1 MGTGGGMRIPLWIS
15 ILALAFVQIK
25 VQAQD
30 DEQQTKSNYV
40 SPSILQRQKNFP
52 PASKSQEVTIIPP
65 FQNTLT
71 LKAGNPSHNGRVC
84 STWGNF
90 HFKTFDGDIFYFPG
104 VCNYIFASN
113 CKSSYEDFNIQIR
126 RTMVENATMITHVI
140 MKLEGAVIELTRGSV
155 LLDGKLV
162 QMPYSHMGVLI
173 ERSNS
178 YLKVSAKIGLTF
190 LWNEEDALLVEL
202 DKKYAN
208 QTCGLCGDFNGIPVS
223 NEFISEKTKLTPIQF
238 GNRQKI
244 DGPTEQCADPVP
256 SAVLMN
262 CSAEFAS
269 ICETVLTS
277 TAFTSCNALVNVQ
290 DYIETCIQDLC
301 HCDSSMADFCMCNT
315 FAEYSRQCAHAGGQ
329 PLNWRT
335 SELCP
340 KSCPF
345 NMQYQ
350 ECGSPCSDTCSN
362 PERSALCEDH
372 CTDGCVCPP
381 GMVFDDING
390 AGCIPRKECHCT
402 YEGETYAPG
411 ASFSSKCR
419 SCTCAGGE
427 WSCVTQSCHGT
438 CSIEGGSHI
447 STFDEKYYSF
457 FGDCSYVLTKLCDSN
472 EFTVLGDI
480 YKCGLTDTETCLKGV
495 TVSLSGGQ
503 TNIVIQPSGSVFVNM
518 IYTQLP
524 FSAANVTIFRPSSF
538 FIILQTTFGLQL
550 QVQLVPL
557 MQLFIDLDPSHKG
570 QTCGLCGNFN
580 DMQTDDF
587 KITSG
592 VVEGTSAVFGNTWKT
607 QANCPDVENTF
618 EDPCTVSIQNDQYA
632 QHWCGLL
639 SDTMGPFAECHS
651 TVNPEVYQ
659 KNCMFDTCNCEK
671 SEVCMCAAL
680 SSYVRACAAKG
691 VLLTG
696 WRSKACTKYTT
707 LCPKSLEYA
716 YNVNSCQPTCR
727 SLSEPDVTCNI
738 KFVPVDGCTCINGTY
753 MDESGKC
760 VPTSSC
766 PCYYKGMP
774 LSTEEVIH
782 DNGVVCTCTYGK
794 LSCIGEKPEPVCVPP
809 MVYIDCGNATAD
821 VIGAGCQKSC
831 QTVDMECYRTQCVSG
846 CVCPHNQVLDGKG
859 GCIDPEDCPC
869 VHNGNSYTPGESI
882 RVGCNNCTCRN
893 RKWHCSEEPCLETC
907 SVYGDG
913 HYTTFDG
920 KRFDFEGDCEYVLI
934 QNYCGQQG
942 MNQGTF
948 RVITENIPCGTTG
961 TTCSKSIKVFLGN
974 YELVLSDG
982 HSDVIQ
988 RTPGGKMP
996 FQIRSMG
1003 IYLVVDTTV
1012 GLILMWD
1019 RKTSIFIKLSPSF
1032 EGQVCG
1038 LCGNYDGNGNND
1050 FTTRSQ
1056 SVVGNVLEFANSWKV
1071 SSSCPNANRTKDPCT
1086 ANPYRKAWA
1095 QKQCSIITSEVFA
1108 KCHSQVEP
1116 NEYYEACVDDA
1127 CACDTGGDCECFC
1140 TAVAAYAQACN
1151 ELDICIS
1158 WRTPSI
1164 CPLFCDYYNPQGECE
1179 WHYKPCGAPC
1189 MKTCNNPS
1197 GNCLHELR
1205 GLEGCYPHCPK
1216 NKPYFDEETM
1226 TCVSNCGC
1234 YENGKNYKPGMQMPS
1249 NQNCHLCECT
1259 DHGKKCKYDADECV
1273 CIYEGRN
1280 YKYKDV
1286 IYNTTDGTG
1295 GCIVATCGPSGTL
1308 QRTVYECPIS
1318 TSPTTATT
1326 FHFSTTPPATSSTVS
1341 PTTSVCVHEVCEWSE
1356 WYDGSLQTPGYDGG
1370 DFETFDDL
1378 RAKGYEVCKAPRAVQ
1393 CRAEKFPTIPL
1404 KDLGQKVECSTTAGL
1419 ICYNKD
1425 QISTMCDNYE
1435 IRVLCCRF
1443 VPCSSTT
1450 HFTMSTPITP
1460 PATSTETS
1468 SPAEET
1474 TSFSTTLSPVTPTSE
1489 STTFTPSATREITTR
1504 TSEITTPVTTS
1515 PSTTSLCIKE
1525 QCYWSV
1531 WYDVSYPGSGYEDGD
1546 FDTIQNIEKKGYKVC
1561 DNRKAVE
1568 CRAVRFPNTPYPL
1581 LEQHITCNTEEG
1593 LICYNKD
1600 QLPPICYNYKLR
1612 FKCCTNMTVPCQ
1624 PTTAPQ
1630 KTTQKSETIPIFSTT
1645 LRTSSTEVSTPPY
1658 LQTKHKVTTISTTPP
1673 ETGYIH
1679 TGIPPQSTTKS
1690 KTQKTSASLST
1701 YHSSTTQPTSSEIAS
1716 QTYTSTTSPTPTP
1729 TLYYASVTSTQSTT
1743 ACEPEVCSWS
1753 EWFDVDFPSSG
1764 TNQGDFET
1772 YQRIRAAGKEVCQR
1786 PKDIECRAE
1795 DYPEV
1800 SIQHV
1805 GQVVQCDVH
1814 FGLVCKNEDQTG
1826 KFKTCLNYRIRVLCC
1841 TPNYNCPSSTS
1852 FPTSS
1857 PTSISTRTA
1866 PTSSSVT
1873 TSTSTYRSSTTQ
1885 PTSSEIASQ
1894 TYTST
1899 TSPTPTPTLYYASVT
1914 STQSTTA
1921 CEPDVCSW
1929 SEWFDVDFPSSGT
1942 NQGDFETYQRIRAAG
1957 KEVCQRP
1964 KDIECRAEDYPEVS
1978 IQHVGQVVQ
1987 CDVHFGLVCK
1997 NEDQTGKFKTC
2008 LNYRIRVLC
2017 CTPNYNCPSSTSF
2030 PTSSPT
2036 SISTRT
2042 APTSS
2047 SVTTST
2053 STYRSSTT
2061 QPTSSEIASQ
2071 TYTSTTS
2078 PTPTPTLYYASVT
2091 STQSTTACEPE
2102 VCSWSEWF
2110 DVDFPSSG
2118 TNQGDFETYQRIRA
2132 AGKEVC
2138 QRPKDIECRAED
2150 YPEVSIQHVG
2160 QVVQCDVHFGLVC
2173 KNEDQT
2179 GKFKTCLNYSI
2190 RVLCCTPNYNCPSST
2205 SFPTSSPTSISTR
2218 TAPTSSSV
2226 TTSTSTYRSS
2236 TTQPTSS
2243 EIASQTYT
2251 STTSPTP
2258 TPTLYYASVTST
2270 QSTTACEPE
2279 VCSWSEWFDVD
2290 FPSSG
2295 TNQGDFETYQRIRAA
2310 GKEVCQRPKDIE
2322 CRAEDYPEVSIQH
2335 VGQVVQCDVHFGLV
2349 CKNEDQTGK
2358 FKTCLNYRIRVL
2370 CCTPNYNCPSS
2381 TSFPTSSPTSISTR
2395 TAPTSSSVTTSTST
2409 YRSSTTQPTSSEIA
2423 SQTYTSTTSP
2433 TPTPTLY
2440 YASVTSTQ
2448 STTACEPE
2456 VCSWSE
2462 WFDVD
2467 FPSSGTNQGDFE
2479 TYQRIRAAGK
2489 EVCQRPKDI
2498 ECRAEDY
2505 PEVSIQHVGQVV
2517 QCDVQFGLVCKNEDQ
2532 TGKFKTCLNYRIR
2545 VLCCT
2550 PNYNCPSS
2558 TSFPTS
2564 SPTSISTRTAPTS
2577 SSVTTSTSTYR
2588 SSTTQPTSS
2597 EIASQTYTSTTS
2609 PTPTPTLYYASVTST
2624 QSTTA
2629 CEPEV
2634 CSWSEWFDVDFPS
2647 SGTNQG
2653 DFETYQRIRAAG
2665 KEVCQRPKDIECRAE
2680 DYPEVSIQH
2689 VGQVVQCDV
2698 HFGLVCKNEDQTG
2711 KFKTCLNYRIRVL
2724 CCTPNYNCPSSTSFP
2739 TSSPTSI
2746 STRTAPTSSSVTTST
2761 STYRSSTTQP
2771 TSSEIASQTYT
2782 STTSPTPTP
2791 TLYYASVTSTQ
2802 STTACEPEVCSW
2814 SEWFDVDFPSSG
2826 TNQGDFETYQ
2836 RIRAA
2841 GKEVCQR
2848 PKDIECRAEDYP
2860 EVSIQHVGQVVQCDV
2875 HFGLVCKNEDQTGKF
2890 KTCLNYRIRVLCC
2903 TPNYNCPSSTSF
2915 PTSSPTSI
2923 STRTAPTSSS
2933 VTTSTSTYR
2942 SSTTQPTSSE
2952 IASQTYTS
2960 TTSPTPTPTLYYA
2973 SVTST
2978 QSTTACEPEVCSW
2991 SEWFDVDFP
3000 SSGTNQGD
3008 FETYQRI
3015 RAAGK
3020 EVCQRPKDI
3029 ECRAEDYPEVSI
3041 QHVGQVVQCDVHFGL
3056 VCQNEDQTG
3065 KFKTC
3070 LNYRIRVLCCT
3081 PNYNCPSSTSFPTSS
3096 PTSIST
3102 RTAPTSS
3109 SVTTSTSTY
3118 RSSTT
3123 QPTSSEI
3130 ASQTYTSTASPTPTP
3145 TLYYASVTS
3154 TQSTTACEPELCSW
3168 SEWFDVDF
3176 PSSGT
3181 NQGDFETYQRIR
3193 AAGKEVCQRPKD
3205 IECHAEDY
3213 PEVSIQHVGQVV
3225 QCDVHFGLVC
3235 KNEDQTGK
3243 FKTCLNYR
3251 IRVLCCTPNY
3261 NCPSSTSFPTSS
3273 PTSISTRTAPT
3284 SSSVTTSTSTYRSS
3298 TTQPTSSEIASQT
3311 YTSTTSPTP
3320 TPTLYYAS
3328 VTSTQSTTACEP
3340 EVCSWSE
3347 WFDVDFPSSGT
3358 NQGDFE
3364 TYQRIRAAGKEVC
3377 QRPKDIECRAE
3388 DYPEVSIQHVGQVV
3402 QCDVHF
3408 GLVCKN
3414 EDQTG
3419 KFKTCLNYRIRVLCC
3434 TPNYNCPSSTSFPTS
3449 SPTSISTRT
3458 APTSS
3463 SVTTSTSTYRS
3474 STTQPTSSE
3483 IASQTYTSTTSPT
3496 PTPTLYYAS
3505 VTSTQSTTACEPEV
3519 CSWSEWF
3526 DVDFPS
3532 SGTNQGDFETY
3543 QSIRAAGKEVCQRP
3557 KDIECRAEDYPEV
3570 SIQHVGQVVQCDVH
3584 FGLVCKNEDQTG
3596 KFKTCLNYRIRVL
3609 CCTPN
3614 YNCPSST
3621 SFPTSSPTSIST
3633 RTAPT
3638 SSSVTTSTSTY
3649 RSSTTQPT
3657 SSEIASQ
3664 TYTSTASPTPT
3675 PTLYYASV
3683 TSTQSTTACE
3693 PELCSWSEWFDVDF
3707 PSSGTNQGDFETYQS
3722 IRAAGKEVC
3731 QRPKDIECR
3740 AEDYPEVSIQHVGQV
3755 VQCDVHFGLVCKN
3768 EDQTGKFKTCLN
3780 YRIRVLCCT
3789 PNYNCPSSTSFP
3801 TSSPT
3806 SISTRTAPT
3815 SSSVTT
3821 STSTYRSSTT
3831 QPTSSEIASQ
3841 TYTSTTSPT
3850 PTPTLYYASVTS
3862 TQSMT
3867 ACEPEVCSWSEWF
3880 DVDFPSSGT
3889 NQGDFET
3896 YQRIRAAGKE
3906 VCQRPKDIE
3915 CRAEDYPE
3923 VSIQHVGQVVQCDVH
3938 FGLVCKNEDQTG
3950 KFKTCLNYRI
3960 RVLCCTPNYNCP
3972 SSTSFPTSS
3981 PTSISTR
3988 TAPTSS
3994 SVTTSTSTYRSS
4006 TTQPTSSEIA
4016 SQTYTSTT
4024 SPTPT
4029 PTLYYASVTSTQST
4043 TACEPEVC
4051 SWSEWFD
4058 VDFPSSGTNQGDFE
4072 TYQRIRAAG
4081 KEVCQRPKDIECRA
4095 EDYPEVSIQ
4104 HVGQVVQCDVHFGL
4118 VCKNED
4124 QTGKFK
4130 TCLNY
4135 RIRVLC
4141 CTPNYNCPSSTSFPT
4156 SSPTSISTRTAPTSS
4171 SVTTSTSTYRSSTT
4185 QPTSSEIASQ
4195 TYTSTTSPTP
4205 TPTLYY
4211 ASVTSTQSTTACE
4224 PEVCSWSEWFD
4235 VDFPSSG
4242 TNQGDFET
4250 YQRIRTAGKEVCQRP
4265 KDIECR
4271 AEDYPEVSIQHVGQV
4286 VQCDV
4291 HFGLV
4296 CKNEDQTGKFKTCLN
4311 YRIRVLCCTPNYIC
4325 PSSTSFPTS
4334 SPTSISTRTAPTSSS
4349 VTTSTSTYR
4358 SSTTQPTSSEIAS
4371 QTYTSTTSPTPTPTL
4386 YYASVTSTQSTTA
4399 CEPEVCSWS
4408 EWFDVDFPSS
4418 GTNQGDFETYQRI
4431 RAAGKEVC
4439 QRPKDIECRAEDYP
4453 EVSIQHVGQVVQCDV
4468 HFGLV
4473 CKNEDQT
4480 GKFKTCLNYRIR
4492 VLCCTPNY
4500 NCPSSTSFPTSSP
4513 TSISTRTAPTSSSVT
4528 TSTSTYRSS
4537 TTQPTSSEIASQ
4549 TYTSTTSPTPTPTL
4563 YYASVTSTQSTTACE
4578 PEVCS
4583 WSEWF
4588 DVDFPSSGTNQGD
4601 FETYQRI
4608 RAAGKEVC
4616 QRPKDIKCRAEDYPE
4631 VSIQHVGQVV
4641 QCDVQFGLVC
4651 KNEDQ
4656 TGKFKTCLNYRIRVL
4671 CCTPNYNCP
4680 SSTSFPTSSPTS
4692 ISTRTAP
4699 TSSSVTTSTSTY
4711 RSSTTQPTSSEIAS
4725 QTYTST
4731 TSPTPTPTLYYASV
4745 TSTQST
4751 TACEPEVCSWSEW
4764 FDVDFP
4770 SSGTN
4775 QGDFE
4780 TYQRIRAAGK
4790 EVCQRPKDIECRA
4803 EDYPE
4808 VSIQH
4813 VGQVVQCDVHF
4824 GLVCKNEDQ
4833 TGKFKTCLNYRIR
4846 VLCCTPNYNCPSS
4859 TSFPTSSPTSISTR
4873 TAPTS
4878 SSVTTSTSTYR
4889 SSTTQPTS
4897 SEIASQT
4904 YTSTTSPT
4912 PTPTLY
4918 YASVTSTQSTTACE
4932 PEVCSWSEWF
4942 DVDFPSSGTNQGD
4955 FETYQRI
4962 RAAGKEVCQRPKDIE
4977 CRAEDYPEVSIQH
4990 VGQVVQCDVHFGLVC
5005 KNEDQTGK
5013 FKTCLN
5019 YRIRVLCCTP
5029 NYNCPSSTSFPT
5041 SSPTSISTRTAPTS
5055 SSVTTSTSTYRSS
5068 TTQPTS
5074 SEIASQ
5080 TYTSTTSPTPTPTL
5094 YYASVTSTQS
5104 TTACEPE
5111 VCSWSEWFDVDF
5123 PSSGTNQGDFE
5134 TYQRIRA
5141 AGKEVCQRPKDIEC
5155 RAEDYPEV
5163 SIQHVGQVVQCDV
5176 QFGLVCKNEDQ
5187 TGKFKTCL
5195 NYRIRVLCCTPNYN
5209 CPSSTSFPTSSP
5221 TSISTRTAPT
5231 SSSVTTSTSTYRSS
5245 TTQPTS
5251 SEIASQTYTSTTS
5264 PTPTPTLYYTSVTST
5279 QSTTACEPEVCS
5291 WSEWFDVDF
5300 PSSGTNQGDFE
5311 TYQRIRAA
5319 GKEVCQRPK
5328 DIECRAEDYPEVSI
5342 QHVGQVVQ
5350 CDVQF
5355 GLVCKNEDQ
5364 TGKFKTCLNYRI
5376 RVLCCTPNYNC
5387 PSSTSFPTSS
5397 PTSISTRTAPT
5408 SSSVTTSTSTYR
5420 SSTTQPTSSEIASQ
5434 TYTSTASPTPTPTLY
5449 YASVTSTQSTT
5460 ACEPEVCSWSEW
5472 FDVDFPSSGTNQGDF
5487 ETYQRIRAAGKEVC
5501 QRPKDIEC
5509 RAEDYPEVSIQHV
5522 GQVVQCDVH
5531 FGLVCKN
5538 EDQTGKFK
5546 TCLNYRIRVLCCT
5559 PNYNC
5564 PSSTSFPT
5572 SSPTSIST
5580 RTAPTSSSVT
5590 TSTSTYRSST
5600 TQPTS
5605 SEIASQTYTSTT
5617 SPTPTPT
5624 LYYAS
5629 VTSTQS
5635 TTACEPEVCSWS
5647 EWFDVDFPSSGTNQG
5662 DFETYQRI
5670 RAAGKEVCQ
5679 RPKDIECR
5687 AEDYPEVSIQH
5698 VGQVVQCD
5706 VQFGLVC
5713 KNEDQTGK
5721 FKTCLNYRI
5730 RVLCCTPNYN
5740 CPSSTSFPTSSP
5752 TSISTRTA
5760 PTSSSVTTSTSTY
5773 RSSTTQPTSSEIA
5786 SQTYTSTTSPTPTPT
5801 LYYTSVTSTQSTTA
5815 CEPELCSWS
5824 EWFDVDFPSSGTNQG
5839 DFETYQ
5845 RIRAAGKEVC
5855 QRPKDIECRAEDYPE
5870 VSIQHVGQVVQC
5882 NVQFGLVCKNEDQTG
5897 KFKTCLNYRIR
5908 VLCCTPNYNCPSSTS
5923 FPTSSPTSIST
5934 RTAPTS
5940 SSVTTSTSTYRSSTT
5955 QPTSSEIASQTYTS
5969 TTNPTPTPTLYYASV
5984 TSTQSTTAC
5993 EPEVCSWS
6001 EWFDVDFPSSGTNQ
6015 GDFETYQRIRAAGKE
6030 VCQRPKDIECRA
6042 EDYPE
6047 VSIQHVGQVVQCDV
6061 HFGLVCKNEDQTG
6074 KFKTCLNYR
6083 IRVLCCTPNYNCPS
6097 STSFP
6102 TSSPTSISTRTAP
6115 TSSSVTTS
6123 TSTYR
6128 SSTTQPTSS
6137 EIASQTYTS
6146 TASPTPTPTLYYA
6159 SVTSTQSTT
6168 ACEPELCSWSEWFDV
6183 DFPSSGTNQGDF
6195 ETYQRIRAAGK
6206 EVCQRPKDIECRAED
6221 YPEVSIQHVGQVV
6234 QCDVHFGLVCK
6245 NEDQTGKF
6253 KTCLNYRIR
6262 VLCCTPNYNCPSSTS
6277 FPTSSPTS
6285 ISTRTAP
6292 TSSSVT
6298 TSTSTYRSSTTQP
6311 TSSEIASQTYTSTTS
6326 PTPTPT
6332 LYYASVT
6339 STQSTTA
6346 CEPEVCSWSEWFD
6359 VDFPSSG
6366 TNQGDFETYQRIR
6379 AAGKEVC
6386 QRPKDIECRAEDY
6399 PEVSIQHVGQVVQCD
6414 VQFGLV
6420 CKNEDQTGKFKT
6432 CLNYRIRVLCC
6443 TPNYNCPSSTSF
6455 PTSSPTSISTRTA
6468 PTSSSVTTS
6477 TSTYRS
6483 STTQPTS
6490 SEIASQTYTSTTS
6503 PTPTPTLY
6511 YASVTSTQ
6519 STTAC
6524 EPEVCSWSEW
6534 FDVDFPSSGTNQG
6547 DFETYQRI
6555 RAAGKEVCQRPKDI
6569 ECRAEDYPEVSIQHV
6584 GQVVQCDVHFGLV
6597 CKNEDQTGKFKTC
6610 LNYRIRVL
6618 CCTPNYNCPS
6628 STSFPTSS
6636 PTSISTRTAP
6646 TSSSVTTSTSTYRS
6660 STTQPTSSEIASQTY
6675 TSTTSPTPT
6684 PTLYYASVT
6693 STQSTTACEPEVCSW
6708 SEWFDVDFPSSGTN
6722 QGDFETYQ
6730 RIRAAGKEVCQRPK
6744 DIECRAEDYPEVSIQ
6759 HVGQVVQCDVHFGLV
6774 CKNEDQTG
6782 KFKTCLNYRIRVL
6795 CCTPNYNCPS
6805 STSFPSTSLTTS
6817 SATSE
6822 PCCTSTSS
6830 TPVSTPCFCKIGSS
6844 VFSPGEM
6851 IYNRM
6856 DSDGCRFYAI
6866 CSPICTV
6873 ERHALD
6879 CNVTTPLSTTS
6890 PEWSTVTTTVPL
6902 PTTSGRLPFHGCV
6915 SATYPPL
6922 QPGQRYKLSNCTELI
6937 CKGDNKV
6944 EVIPTH
6950 CPPVKE
6956 ITCANKY
6963 PAILVPD
6970 ENGCCYHYEC
6980 QCVCSGWGDPHYIT
6994 FDGTYYTFLENCT
7007 YVLVK
7012 QIVPKYDN
7020 FRVYIDNYYCD
7031 AEDGLSCPKSIIIFY
7046 KSAEVLLTRKLMN
7059 GVMTNVMY
7067 FNHKIVKAGFK
7078 KDGISFSTLG
7088 INMIVEI
7095 PEIGATITFS
7105 GLIFSVKLPYS
7116 KFGNNTEGQCG
7127 TCTNNKADECRLP
7140 NGKIISSCPQMAHH
7154 WIVDNNKSCHGVP
7167 IPPVVTTPPPK
7178 PHCGTPSLCKLIWS
7192 KIFAECHAVIPPE
7205 PFFKGCVFDG
7215 CRIAN
7220 KSMQCSS
7227 LEIYATECAA
7237 RGVCIDWRGKTN
7249 NTCSY
7254 TCPSSLV
7261 YKPCGPI
7268 NPATCDPSFVELP
7281 GYGVTEGCFCPEG
7294 KTLMSEDSDICV
7306 SECSCREPNGVSRWP
7321 GEKWM
7326 KDCQECVCDKH
7337 TLKVHCEK
7345 HKCALTQQVFCDEPG
7360 YMPVQTQIPEDPCCT
7375 RTECYCN
7382 TSLCPE
7388 VTHHCLEGQ
7397 EVVTIMQPGKCCP
7410 TFECRHGCVVNETY
7424 YAPGA
7429 VIPSGSCEECTCSE
7443 SSYSSP
7449 HQAIVKCKP
7458 VICDTYCPAGYKYT
7472 KKPGECCGTCKAA
7485 ACIVT
7490 VGDITRVLQVGELW
7504 NPPVDNCTTYTCEE
7518 YDDQFIQVILQKSCP
7533 PFNPDDCDPD
7543 DIKLSDD
7550 GCCKEC
7556 QVKLKS
7562 CMKHNTTTVIKYHGC
7577 VSPAPVEMTYC
7588 EGSCDAYSRYSPEAN
7603 TMEHKCSCCQE
7614 TKTSQRKVTLT
7625 CSDGTYLDHSYTY
7638 VEKCSCVS
7646 AECISQVSTQQA
7658 TNEIKTS
7665 QEQANV

>member
-1 MGTGGGMRIPLWIS
+1 MGTGGGTRIPLWIS
-15 ILALAFVQIK
+15 IVALAFIQIK

-30 DEQQTKSNYV
+30 DEQQTKSNYA
-40 SPSILQRQKNFP
+40 SPLILQRQKNFP

-65 FQNTLT
+65 FQNTLR

-113 CKSSYEDFNIQIR
+113 CKSPYEDFNIQIR
-126 RTMVENATMITHVI
+126 RTTVENATMITHVL
-140 MKLEGAVIELTRGSV
+140 MKLEGAVIELTRSSV
-155 LLDGKLV
+155 LLDGKPV

-223 NEFISEKTKLTPIQF
+223 NEFILEETRLTPIEF

-244 DGPTEQCADPVP
+244 DGPIEQCADPVP

-277 TAFTSCNALVNVQ
+277 TAFTSCNALVNIQ

-372 CTDGCVCPP
+372 CTDGCICPP

-402 YEGETYAPG
+402 YEGESYAPG

-457 FGDCSYVLTKLCDSN
+457 FGDCSYVLTKLCNGN

-592 VVEGTSAVFGNTWKT
+592 VIEGTSAVFGNTWKT
-607 QANCPDVENTF
+607 RANCPDVENTF
-618 EDPCTVSIQNDQYA
+618 EDPCAVSIQNDQYA

-671 SEVCMCAAL
+671 SEDCMCAAL

-707 LCPKSLEYA
+707 LCPKSLEYT
-716 YNVNSCQPTCR
+716 YNVDSCQPTCR

-738 KFVPVDGCTCINGTY
+738 KFIPVDGCTCINGTY

-774 LSTEEVIH
+774 LSTGEVIH

-794 LSCIGEKPEPVCVPP
+794 LSCIGEKPEPVCIPP

-821 VIGAGCQKSC
+821 VVGAGCQKSC
-831 QTVDMECYRTQCVSG
+831 QTLDMECYKTHCVSG

-859 GCIDPEDCPC
+859 GCIAPEDCPC

-920 KRFDFEGDCEYVLI
+920 KRFDFEGDCEYVLV

-974 YELVLSDG
+974 YELILSGG

-1032 EGQVCG
+1032 EGHVCG

-1249 NQNCHLCECT
+1249 KQNCHLCECT
-1259 DHGKKCKYDADECV
+1259 NHGKKCKYDEDECV
-1273 CIYEGRN
+1273 CVYEGQN
-1280 YKYKDV
+1280 YNYKDV

-1295 GCIVATCGPSGTL
+1295 GCIVATCGPNGTL
-1308 QRTVYECPIS
+1308 QRAVYECPTS
-1318 TSPTTATT
+1318 TSSTTATT
-1326 FHFSTTPPATSSTVS
+1326 FHFSTTPPATTSTVS
-1341 PTTSVCVHEVCEWSE
+1341 PTTSVCVHEVCDWSE

-1378 RAKGYEVCKAPRAVQ
+1378 RAKGYEVCKTPRAVQ
-1393 CRAEKFPTIPL
+1393 CRAEKFPNIPL

-1435 IRVLCCRF
+1435 IRILCCQF

-1450 HFTMSTPITP
+1450 HFSMSTPIIP
-1460 PATSTETS
+1460 PAKSTETS
-1468 SPAEET
+1468 SPTEET
-1474 TSFSTTLSPVTPTSE
+1474 TSFSTTLSPVTLTSE
-1489 STTFTPSATREITTR
+1489 STTFAPSATRETTTL
-1504 TSEITTPVTTS
+1504 TSEMTTPVTTS
-1515 PSTTSLCIKE
+1515 PSAAICTKE
-1525 QCYWSV
+1525 ECYWSK

-1561 DNRKAVE
+1561 ENRKDVE

-1581 LEQHITCNTEEG
+1581 LEQHITCSTEEG
-1593 LICYNKD
+1593 LKCYNKD

-1612 FKCCTNMTVPCQ
+1612 FKCCKNMTVPCQ
-1624 PTTAPQ
+1624 QTASPQ
-1630 KTTQKSETIPIFSTT
+1630 RTTQTSETTPVFSTT
-1645 LRTSSTEVSTPPY
+1645 LITSSTEVSTPY
-1658 LQTKHKVTTISTTPP
+1658 FQTKHKVTTASTAPP

-1679 TGIPPQSTTKS
+1679 TRITSQTTTQSQRETETTK
-1690 KTQKTSASLST
+1690 ASIPI
-1701 YHSSTTQPTSSEIAS
+1701 YYSSTTQPTSSEIIS
-1716 QTYTSTTSPTPTP
+1716 QTYASTTSPTGTP
-1729 TLYYASVTSTQSTT
+1729 TTYYPSVTSPTTTSTT

-1764 TNQGDFET
+1764 PNQGDFET

-1800 SIQHV
+1800 SIQQV

-1826 KFKTCLNYRIRVLCC
+1826 KSKMCLNYRIRVLCC

-1852 FPTSS
+1852 FPATS
-1857 PTSISTRTA
+1857 PTSTVTRTA

-1873 TSTSTYRSSTTQ
+1873 TSTSTYHSSTTQ
-1885 PTSSEIASQ
+1885 PTSSEIISQ
-1894 TYTST
+1894 TYAST
-1899 TSPTPTPTLYYASVT
+1899 TSPTATPTIYYPSVT
-1914 STQSTTA
+1914 SPTTTSTTA
-1921 CEPDVCSW
+1921 CEPEVCSW
-1929 SEWFDVDFPSSGT
+1929 SEWFDVDFPSSGP

-1978 IQHVGQVVQ
+1978 IQQVGQVVQ

-1997 NEDQTGKFKTC
+1997 NEDQTGKSKMC

-2030 PTSSPT
+2030 PATSPT
-2036 SISTRT
+2036 STVTRT

-2053 STYRSSTT
+2053 STYHSSTT
-2061 QPTSSEIASQ
+2061 QPTSSEIISQ
-2071 TYTSTTS
+2071 TYASTTTPTATPTIYYPSVTS
-2078 PTPTPTLYYASVT
+2078 PTTT
-2091 STQSTTACEPE
+2091 STTACEPE

-2118 TNQGDFETYQRIRA
+2118 PNQGDFETYQRIRA

-2150 YPEVSIQHVG
+2150 YPEVSIQQVG

-2179 GKFKTCLNYSI
+2179 GKSKMCLNYRI

-2205 SFPTSSPTSISTR
+2205 SFPATSPTSTVTR

-2226 TTSTSTYRSS
+2226 TTSTSTYHSS

-2243 EIASQTYT
+2243 EIISQTYA
-2251 STTSPTP
+2251 STTSPTA
-2258 TPTLYYASVTST
+2258 TPTIYYPSVTSPT
-2270 QSTTACEPE
+2270 TTSTTACEPE

-2295 TNQGDFETYQRIRAA
+2295 PNQGDFETYQRIRAA

-2322 CRAEDYPEVSIQH
+2322 CRAEDYPEVSIQQ

-2358 FKTCLNYRIRVL
+2358 SKMCLNYRIRVL

-2381 TSFPTSSPTSISTR
+2381 TSFPATSPTSTVTR

-2409 YRSSTTQPTSSEIA
+2409 YHSSTTQPTSSEII
-2423 SQTYTSTTSP
+2423 SQTYASTTSP
-2433 TPTPTLY
+2433 TATPTIY
-2440 YASVTSTQ
+2440 YPSVTSPTTT

-2467 FPSSGTNQGDFE
+2467 FPSSGPNQGDFE

-2505 PEVSIQHVGQVV
+2505 PEVSIQQVGQVV
-2517 QCDVQFGLVCKNEDQ
+2517 QCDVHFGLVCKNEDQ
-2532 TGKFKTCLNYRIR
+2532 TGKSKMCLNYRIR

-2558 TSFPTS
+2558 TSFPAT
-2564 SPTSISTRTAPTS
+2564 SPTSTVTRTAPTS
-2577 SSVTTSTSTYR
+2577 SSVTTSTSTYH

-2597 EIASQTYTSTTS
+2597 EIISQTYASTTS
-2609 PTPTPTLYYASVTST
+2609 PTATPTIYYPSVTSPT
-2624 QSTTA
+2624 TTSTTA

-2647 SGTNQG
+2647 SGPNQG

-2680 DYPEVSIQH
+2680 DYPEVSIQQ

-2711 KFKTCLNYRIRVL
+2711 KSKMCLNYRIRVL

-2739 TSSPTSI
+2739 ATSPTSTV
-2746 STRTAPTSSSVTTST
+2746 TRTAPTSSSVTTST
-2761 STYRSSTTQP
+2761 STYHSSTTQP
-2771 TSSEIASQTYT
+2771 TSSEIISQTYA
-2782 STTSPTPTP
+2782 STTSPTATP
-2791 TLYYASVTSTQ
+2791 TIYYPSVTSPTTT

-2826 TNQGDFETYQ
+2826 PNQGDFETYQ

-2860 EVSIQHVGQVVQCDV
+2860 EVSIQQVGQVVQCDV
-2875 HFGLVCKNEDQTGKF
+2875 HFGLVCKNEDQTGKS
-2890 KTCLNYRIRVLCC
+2890 KMCLNYRIRVLCC

-2915 PTSSPTSI
+2915 PATSPTSTV
-2923 STRTAPTSSS
+2923 TRTAPTSSS
-2933 VTTSTSTYR
+2933 VTTSTSTYH

-2952 IASQTYTS
+2952 IISQTYAS
-2960 TTSPTPTPTLYYA
+2960 TTSPTATPTIYYP
-2973 SVTST
+2973 SVTSPT
-2978 QSTTACEPEVCSW
+2978 TTSTTACEPEVCSW

-3000 SSGTNQGD
+3000 SSGPNQGD

-3041 QHVGQVVQCDVHFGL
+3041 QQVGQVVQCDVHFGL
-3056 VCQNEDQTG
+3056 VCKNEDQTG
-3065 KFKTC
+3065 KSKMC

-3081 PNYNCPSSTSFPTSS
+3081 PNYNCPSSTSFPATS
-3096 PTSIST
+3096 PTSTVT

-3118 RSSTT
+3118 HSSTT

-3130 ASQTYTSTASPTPTP
+3130 ISQTYA
-3145 TLYYASVTS
+3145 
-3154 TQSTTACEPELCSW
+3154 
-3168 SEWFDVDF
+3168 
-3176 PSSGT
+3176 
-3181 NQGDFETYQRIR
+3181 
-3193 AAGKEVCQRPKD
+3193 
-3205 IECHAEDY
+3205 
-3213 PEVSIQHVGQVV
+3213 
-3225 QCDVHFGLVC
+3225 
-3235 KNEDQTGK
+3235 
-3243 FKTCLNYR
+3243 
-3251 IRVLCCTPNY
+3251 
-3261 NCPSSTSFPTSS
+3261 
-3273 PTSISTRTAPT
+3273 
-3284 SSSVTTSTSTYRSS
+3284 
-3298 TTQPTSSEIASQT
+3298 
-3311 YTSTTSPTP
+3311 STTSPTA
-3320 TPTLYYAS
+3320 TPTIYYPS
-3328 VTSTQSTTACEP
+3328 VTSPTTTSTTACEP

-3347 WFDVDFPSSGT
+3347 WFDVDFPSSGP

-3388 DYPEVSIQHVGQVV
+3388 DYPEVSIQQVGQVV

-3419 KFKTCLNYRIRVLCC
+3419 KSKMCLNYRIRVLCC
-3434 TPNYNCPSSTSFPTS
+3434 TPNYNCPSSTSFPAT
-3449 SPTSISTRT
+3449 SPTSTVTRT

-3463 SVTTSTSTYRS
+3463 SVTTSTSTYHS

-3483 IASQTYTSTTSPT
+3483 IISQTYASTTSPT
-3496 PTPTLYYAS
+3496 ATPTIYYPS
-3505 VTSTQSTTACEPEV
+3505 VTSPTTTSTTACEPEV

-3532 SGTNQGDFETY
+3532 SG
-3543 QSIRAAGKEVCQRP
+3543 P
-3557 KDIECRAEDYPEV
+3557 
-3570 SIQHVGQVVQCDVH
+3570 
-3584 FGLVCKNEDQTG
+3584 
-3596 KFKTCLNYRIRVL
+3596 
-3609 CCTPN
+3609 
-3614 YNCPSST
+3614 
-3621 SFPTSSPTSIST
+3621 
-3633 RTAPT
+3633 
-3638 SSSVTTSTSTY
+3638 
-3649 RSSTTQPT
+3649 
-3657 SSEIASQ
+3657 
-3664 TYTSTASPTPT
+3664 
-3675 PTLYYASV
+3675 
-3683 TSTQSTTACE
+3683 
-3693 PELCSWSEWFDVDF
+3693 
-3707 PSSGTNQGDFETYQS
+3707 
-3722 IRAAGKEVC
+3722 
-3731 QRPKDIECR
+3731 
-3740 AEDYPEVSIQHVGQV
+3740 
-3755 VQCDVHFGLVCKN
+3755 
-3768 EDQTGKFKTCLN
+3768 
-3780 YRIRVLCCT
+3780 
-3789 PNYNCPSSTSFP
+3789 
-3801 TSSPT
+3801 
-3806 SISTRTAPT
+3806 
-3815 SSSVTT
+3815 
-3821 STSTYRSSTT
+3821 
-3831 QPTSSEIASQ
+3831 
-3841 TYTSTTSPT
+3841 
-3850 PTPTLYYASVTS
+3850 
-3862 TQSMT
+3862 
-3867 ACEPEVCSWSEWF
+3867 
-3880 DVDFPSSGT
+3880 

-3923 VSIQHVGQVVQCDVH
+3923 VSIQQVGQVVQCDVH

-3950 KFKTCLNYRI
+3950 KSKMCLNYRI

-3972 SSTSFPTSS
+3972 SSTSFPATS
-3981 PTSISTR
+3981 PTSTVTR

-3994 SVTTSTSTYRSS
+3994 SVTTSTSTYHSS
-4006 TTQPTSSEIA
+4006 TTQPTSSEII
-4016 SQTYTSTT
+4016 SQTYASTT
-4024 SPTPT
+4024 SPTAT
-4029 PTLYYASVTSTQST
+4029 PTIYYPSVTSPPPRPLPPGDFETYQRIRAAGKEVCQRPKDIECRAEDYPEVSIQQVGQVVQCDVHFGLVCKNEDQTGKSKMCLNYRIRVLCCTPNYNCPSSTSFPATSPTSTVTRTAPTSSSVTTSTSTYHSSTTQPTSSEIISQTYASTTSPTATPTIYYPSVTSPTTTST

-4058 VDFPSSGTNQGDFE
+4058 VDFPSSGPNQGDFE

-4104 HVGQVVQCDVHFGL
+4104 QVGQVVQCDVHFGL

-4124 QTGKFK
+4124 QTGKSK
-4130 TCLNY
+4130 MCLNY

-4141 CTPNYNCPSSTSFPT
+4141 CTPNYNCPSSTSFPAT
-4156 SSPTSISTRTAPTSS
+4156 SPTSTVTRTAPTSS
-4171 SVTTSTSTYRSSTT
+4171 SVTTSTSTYHSSTT
-4185 QPTSSEIASQ
+4185 QPTSSEI
-4195 TYTSTTSPTP
+4195 YRKPTP
-4205 TPTLYY
+4205 APPAPQRRLPFTTP
-4211 ASVTSTQSTTACE
+4211 A
-4224 PEVCSWSEWFD
+4224 EWFD

-4242 TNQGDFET
+4242 
-4250 YQRIRTAGKEVCQRP
+4250 P
-4265 KDIECR
+4265 
-4271 AEDYPEVSIQHVGQV
+4271 
-4286 VQCDV
+4286 
-4291 HFGLV
+4291 
-4296 CKNEDQTGKFKTCLN
+4296 
-4311 YRIRVLCCTPNYIC
+4311 
-4325 PSSTSFPTS
+4325 
-4334 SPTSISTRTAPTSSS
+4334 
-4349 VTTSTSTYR
+4349 
-4358 SSTTQPTSSEIAS
+4358 
-4371 QTYTSTTSPTPTPTL
+4371 
-4386 YYASVTSTQSTTA
+4386 
-4399 CEPEVCSWS
+4399 
-4408 EWFDVDFPSS
+4408 
-4418 GTNQGDFETYQRI
+4418 NQGDFETYQRI

-4453 EVSIQHVGQVVQCDV
+4453 EVSIQQVGQVVQCDV

-4480 GKFKTCLNYRIR
+4480 GKSKMCLNYRIR

-4500 NCPSSTSFPTSSP
+4500 NCPSSTSFPATSP
-4513 TSISTRTAPTSSSVT
+4513 TSTVTRTAPTSSSVT
-4528 TSTSTYRSS
+4528 TSTSTYHSS
-4537 TTQPTSSEIASQ
+4537 TTQPTSSEIISQ
-4549 TYTSTTSPTPTPTL
+4549 TYASTTTPTATPTIYYPSVTSPTTT
-4563 YYASVTSTQSTTACE
+4563 STTACE

-4588 DVDFPSSGTNQGD
+4588 DVDFPSSG
-4601 FETYQRI
+4601 
-4608 RAAGKEVC
+4608 
-4616 QRPKDIKCRAEDYPE
+4616 P
-4631 VSIQHVGQVV
+4631 
-4641 QCDVQFGLVC
+4641 
-4651 KNEDQ
+4651 
-4656 TGKFKTCLNYRIRVL
+4656 
-4671 CCTPNYNCP
+4671 
-4680 SSTSFPTSSPTS
+4680 
-4692 ISTRTAP
+4692 
-4699 TSSSVTTSTSTY
+4699 
-4711 RSSTTQPTSSEIAS
+4711 
-4725 QTYTST
+4725 
-4731 TSPTPTPTLYYASV
+4731 
-4745 TSTQST
+4745 
-4751 TACEPEVCSWSEW
+4751 
-4764 FDVDFP
+4764 
-4770 SSGTN
+4770 N

-4808 VSIQH
+4808 VSIQQ

-4833 TGKFKTCLNYRIR
+4833 TGKSKMCLNYRIR

-4859 TSFPTSSPTSISTR
+4859 TSFPATSPTSTVTR

-4878 SSVTTSTSTYR
+4878 SSVTTSTSTYH

-4897 SEIASQT
+4897 SEIISQT
-4904 YTSTTSPT
+4904 YASTTSPT
-4912 PTPTLY
+4912 ATPTIY
-4918 YASVTSTQSTTACE
+4918 YPSVTSPTTTSTTACE

-4942 DVDFPSSGTNQGD
+4942 DVDFPSSGPNQGD

-4977 CRAEDYPEVSIQH
+4977 CRAEDYPEVSIQQ

-5013 FKTCLN
+5013 SKMCLN

-5029 NYNCPSSTSFPT
+5029 NYNCPSSTSFPAT
-5041 SSPTSISTRTAPTS
+5041 SPTSTVTRTAPTS
-5055 SSVTTSTSTYRSS
+5055 SSVTTSTSTYHSS

-5074 SEIASQ
+5074 SEIISQ
-5080 TYTSTTSPTPTPTL
+5080 TYASTTSPTATPTI
-5094 YYASVTSTQS
+5094 YYPSVTSPTTTS

-5123 PSSGTNQGDFE
+5123 PSSGPNQGDFE

-5163 SIQHVGQVVQCDV
+5163 SIQQVGQVVQCDV
-5176 QFGLVCKNEDQ
+5176 HFGLVCKNEDQ
-5187 TGKFKTCL
+5187 TGKSKMCL

-5209 CPSSTSFPTSSP
+5209 CPSSTSFPATSP
-5221 TSISTRTAPT
+5221 TSTVTRTAPT
-5231 SSSVTTSTSTYRSS
+5231 SSSVTTSTSTYHSS

-5251 SEIASQTYTSTTS
+5251 SEIISQTYASTTS
-5264 PTPTPTLYYTSVTST
+5264 PTATPTIYYPSVTSPT
-5279 QSTTACEPEVCS
+5279 TTSTTACEPEVCS

-5300 PSSGTNQGDFE
+5300 PSSGPNQGDFE

-5342 QHVGQVVQ
+5342 QQVGQVVQ
-5350 CDVQF
+5350 CDVHF

-5364 TGKFKTCLNYRI
+5364 TGKSKMCLNYRI

-5387 PSSTSFPTSS
+5387 PSSTSFPATS
-5397 PTSISTRTAPT
+5397 PTSTVTRTAPT
-5408 SSSVTTSTSTYR
+5408 SSSVTTSTSTYH
-5420 SSTTQPTSSEIASQ
+5420 SSTTQPTSSEIISQ
-5434 TYTSTASPTPTPTLY
+5434 TYASTTSPTATPTIY
-5449 YASVTSTQSTT
+5449 YPSVTSPTTTSTT

-5472 FDVDFPSSGTNQGDF
+5472 FDVDFPSSGPNQGDF

-5509 RAEDYPEVSIQHV
+5509 RAEDYPEVSIQQV

-5538 EDQTGKFK
+5538 EDQTGKSK
-5546 TCLNYRIRVLCCT
+5546 MCLNYRIRVLCCT

-5564 PSSTSFPT
+5564 PSSTSFPAT
-5572 SSPTSIST
+5572 SPTSTVT

-5590 TSTSTYRSST
+5590 TSTSTYHSST

-5605 SEIASQTYTSTT
+5605 SEIISQTYASTT
-5617 SPTPTPT
+5617 SPTATPT
-5624 LYYAS
+5624 IYYPS
-5629 VTSTQS
+5629 VTSPTTTS

-5647 EWFDVDFPSSGTNQG
+5647 EWFDVDFPSSGPNQG

-5687 AEDYPEVSIQH
+5687 AEDYPEVSIQQ

-5706 VQFGLVC
+5706 VHFGLVC

-5721 FKTCLNYRI
+5721 SKMCLNYRI

-5740 CPSSTSFPTSSP
+5740 CPSSTSFPATSP
-5752 TSISTRTA
+5752 TSTVTRTA

-5773 RSSTTQPTSSEIA
+5773 HSSTTQPTSSEII
-5786 SQTYTSTTSPTPTPT
+5786 SQTYASTTTPTATPTIYYPSVTSPTTT
-5801 LYYTSVTSTQSTTA
+5801 STTA
-5815 CEPELCSWS
+5815 CEPEVCSWS
-5824 EWFDVDFPSSGTNQG
+5824 EWFDVDFPSSGPNQG

-5870 VSIQHVGQVVQC
+5870 VSIQQVGQVVQC
-5882 NVQFGLVCKNEDQTG
+5882 DVHFGLVCKNEDQTG
-5897 KFKTCLNYRIR
+5897 KSKMCLNYRIR

-5923 FPTSSPTSIST
+5923 FPATSPTSTVT

-5940 SSVTTSTSTYRSSTT
+5940 SSVTTSTSTYHSSTT
-5955 QPTSSEIASQTYTS
+5955 QPTSSEIISQTYAS
-5969 TTNPTPTPTLYYASV
+5969 TTSPTATPTIYYPSV
-5984 TSTQSTTAC
+5984 TSPTTTSTTAC

-6001 EWFDVDFPSSGTNQ
+6001 EWFDVDFPSSGPNQ

-6047 VSIQHVGQVVQCDV
+6047 VSIQQVGQVVQCDV

-6074 KFKTCLNYR
+6074 KSKMCLNYR

-6102 TSSPTSISTRTAP
+6102 ATSPTSTVTRTAP

-6123 TSTYR
+6123 TSTYH

-6137 EIASQTYTS
+6137 EIISQTYAS
-6146 TASPTPTPTLYYA
+6146 TTTPTATPTIYYP
-6159 SVTSTQSTT
+6159 SVTSPTTTSTT
-6168 ACEPELCSWSEWFDV
+6168 ACEPEVCSWSEWFDV
-6183 DFPSSGTNQGDF
+6183 DFPSSGPNQGDF

-6221 YPEVSIQHVGQVV
+6221 YPEVSIQQVGQVV

-6245 NEDQTGKF
+6245 NEDQTGKS
-6253 KTCLNYRIR
+6253 KMCLNYRIR

-6277 FPTSSPTS
+6277 FPATSPTS
-6285 ISTRTAP
+6285 TVTRTAP

-6298 TSTSTYRSSTTQP
+6298 TSTSTYHSSTTQP
-6311 TSSEIASQTYTSTTS
+6311 TSSEIISQTYASTTTPTATPTIYYPSVTS
-6326 PTPTPT
+6326 PTTT
-6332 LYYASVT
+6332 
-6339 STQSTTA
+6339 STTA

-6366 TNQGDFETYQRIR
+6366 PNQGDFETYQRIR

-6399 PEVSIQHVGQVVQCD
+6399 PEVSIQQVGQVVQCD
-6414 VQFGLV
+6414 VHFGLV
-6420 CKNEDQTGKFKT
+6420 CKNEDQTGKSKM

-6455 PTSSPTSISTRTA
+6455 PATSPTSTVTRTA

-6477 TSTYRS
+6477 TSTYHS

-6490 SEIASQTYTSTTS
+6490 SEIISQTYASTTS
-6503 PTPTPTLY
+6503 PTATPTIY
-6511 YASVTSTQ
+6511 YPSVTSPTTT

-6534 FDVDFPSSGTNQG
+6534 FDVDFPSSGPNQG

-6569 ECRAEDYPEVSIQHV
+6569 ECRAEDYPEVSIQQV

-6597 CKNEDQTGKFKTC
+6597 CKNEDQTGKSKMC

-6628 STSFPTSS
+6628 STSFPM
-6636 PTSISTRTAP
+6636 
-6646 TSSSVTTSTSTYRS
+6646 
-6660 STTQPTSSEIASQTY
+6660 
-6675 TSTTSPTPT
+6675 
-6684 PTLYYASVT
+6684 
-6693 STQSTTACEPEVCSW
+6693 
-6708 SEWFDVDFPSSGTN
+6708 
-6722 QGDFETYQ
+6722 
-6730 RIRAAGKEVCQRPK
+6730 
-6744 DIECRAEDYPEVSIQ
+6744 
-6759 HVGQVVQCDVHFGLV
+6759 
-6774 CKNEDQTG
+6774 
-6782 KFKTCLNYRIRVL
+6782 
-6795 CCTPNYNCPS
+6795 
-6805 STSFPSTSLTTS
+6805 TSLTTS
-6817 SATSE
+6817 SATSASSS
-6822 PCCTSTSS
+6822 TSTSS
-6830 TPVSTPCFCKIGSS
+6830 TPISTPCFCKIGS
-6844 VFSPGEM
+6844 VIFSPGEV
-6851 IYNRM
+6851 IYNRT

-6866 CSPICTV
+6866 CSPTCIV
-6873 ERHALD
+6873 QRHAVD
-6879 CNVTTPLSTTS
+6879 CNVTPPLTTTS
-6890 PEWSTVTTTVPL
+6890 PEWSTITTTVPL
-6902 PTTSGRLPFHGCV
+6902 PTTSGRLPFPGCV

-7031 AEDGLSCPKSIIIFY
+7031 SEDGLSCPKSIIIFY

-7067 FNHKIVKAGFK
+7067 FNHKIVKPGFK

-7178 PHCGTPSLCKLIWS
+7178 PHCGIPSLCNLIWS
-7192 KIFAECHAVIPPE
+7192 EIFAECHAVIPPE

-7215 CRIAN
+7215 CRIADE
-7220 KSMQCSS
+7220 SMQCSS

-7254 TCPSSLV
+7254 NCPSSLV

-7294 KTLMSEDSDICV
+7294 KTLMSEDSNICV
-7306 SECSCREPNGVSRWP
+7306 SECSCREPNGISRWP

-7326 KDCQECVCDKH
+7326 KDCQECVCDKY
-7337 TLKVHCEK
+7337 TLKVHCKK
-7345 HKCALTQQVFCDEPG
+7345 HKCSLTQQVFCDEPG

-7388 VTHHCLEGQ
+7388 VTHQCLEGQ

-7443 SSYSSP
+7443 SSHSSP
-7449 HQAIVKCKP
+7449 HQPIVKCKP
-7458 VICDTYCPAGYKYT
+7458 VICDTYCPVGYKYT

-7504 NPPVDNCTTYTCEE
+7504 NPPVDNCTTYTCEKN
-7518 YDDQFIQVILQKSCP
+7518 DDQFIQVVLQKSCP

-7577 VSPAPVEMTYC
+7577 VSPAPVEMAYC

-7603 TMEHKCSCCQE
+7603 MMEHKCSCCQE
-7614 TKTSQRKVTLT
+7614 IKTSQRKVTLT
-7625 CSDGTYLDHSYTY
+7625 CRDGTYLDHSYTY

-7658 TNEIKTS
+7658 TYQIKTS
-7665 QEQANV
+7665 QEQADV